1 MMTHPKYGVI
11 NKNSYI

>member
-1 MMTHPKYGVI
+1 MTHPKYGVI

>member
-11 NKNSYI
+11 N